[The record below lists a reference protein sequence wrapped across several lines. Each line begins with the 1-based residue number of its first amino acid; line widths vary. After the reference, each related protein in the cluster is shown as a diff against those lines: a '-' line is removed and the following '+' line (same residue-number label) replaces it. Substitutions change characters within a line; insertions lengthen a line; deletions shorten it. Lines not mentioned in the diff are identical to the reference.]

1 MPQARDMIITL
12 SGAKGGTGKSTLA
25 VHLGAEWAAR
35 GKRVLVVDADP
46 QGTAITWG
54 EVRAASGRDKPTV
67 IPTGDNVRQAVADIA
82 PGFDVVLI
90 DTAGRQSK
98 RLVGALSISELALMP
113 CQPSGP
119 DIWALQ
125 GSLDTVREVQELRP
139 DLRAAIVVNGEN
151 RTKLS
156 ASARQA
162 LDAMGVPVI
171 GSLNRRTAIGEA
183 TTAGEGI
190 TERDARGAAA
200 IEVRAVLDA
209 IETFMVGG
217 RTADVA

>member
-1 MPQARDMIITL
+1 MLIITL
-12 SGAKGGTGKSTLA
+12 SGAKGGTGKSTLT

-35 GKRVLVVDADP
+35 GKRVLIVDADP

-67 IPTGDNVRQAVADIA
+67 IPTGDNVRQAVTEIA
-82 PGFDVVLI
+82 PSFDVVLI

-98 RLVGALSISELALMP
+98 RLVGALSVSHLALMP

-125 GSLDTVREVQELRP
+125 GSLATVREVQELRP
-139 DLRAAIVVNGEN
+139 ELRAALVVNGET

-156 ASARQA
+156 TQARQA
-162 LDAMGVPVI
+162 IEALGVPVI
-171 GSLNRRTAIGEA
+171 GSLNRRTALGEA

-190 TERDARGAAA
+190 TEREPRGAAA
-200 IEVRAVLDA
+200 LEIRAVLDA
-209 IETFMVGG
+209 VEAFMGG
-217 RTADVA
+217 RSAADVA

>member
-1 MPQARDMIITL
+1 MIITL

-25 VHLGAEWAAR
+25 VHLAAEWAAR
-35 GKRVLVVDADP
+35 GRRVLLVDSDP

-54 EVRAASGRDKPTV
+54 EVRATMGRDKPTV
-67 IPTGDNVRQAVADIA
+67 IPTGDNVRQAVAELA
-82 PGFDVVLI
+82 ENFDVTLI

-98 RLVGALSISELALMP
+98 RLVGALSVSDLALMP

-125 GSLDTVREVQELRP
+125 GSIETVREVQELRP
-139 DLRAAIVVNGEN
+139 DLRAAIIVNGES

-162 LDAMGVPVI
+162 LEEMGVPVI

-190 TERDARGAAA
+190 TEREPRGAAA
-200 IEVRAVLDA
+200 LEIRAVIDA
-209 IETFMVGG
+209 VEAFVLG
-217 RTADVA
+217 RGAVDVA

>member
-1 MPQARDMIITL
+1 
-12 SGAKGGTGKSTLA
+12 
-25 VHLGAEWAAR
+25 
-35 GKRVLVVDADP
+35 
-46 QGTAITWG
+46 
-54 EVRAASGRDKPTV
+54 
-67 IPTGDNVRQAVADIA
+67 
-82 PGFDVVLI
+82 
-90 DTAGRQSK
+90 
-98 RLVGALSISELALMP
+98 MP

>member
-1 MPQARDMIITL
+1 MIVTL

-25 VHLGAEWAAR
+25 VHLAAEWAAR
-35 GKRVLVVDADP
+35 GQRVLLVDTDP

-54 EVRAASGRDKPTV
+54 EVRASLGRDKPTV

-82 PGFDVVLI
+82 PSFDVVVI

-98 RLVGALSISELALMP
+98 RLVGALAVSDLALMP

-139 DLRAAIVVNGEN
+139 ELRAAIVVNGES

-156 ASARQA
+156 ASAREA
-162 LDAMGVPVI
+162 LEQLGVPVI
-171 GSLNRRTAIGEA
+171 ASLGRRTAIGEA

-190 TERDARGAAA
+190 TEREPKGPGAL
-200 IEVRAVLDA
+200 EVRAVLEA
-209 IETFMVGG
+209 IESFMREERAV
-217 RTADVA
+217 DVA

>member
-1 MPQARDMIITL
+1 MRD
-12 SGAKGGTGKSTLA
+12 GRGTGKSALA
-25 VHLGAEWAAR
+25 VHLGAEWVAR